1 MIAFVENLLHFP
13 EQAGPSPITASD
25 LPGVKGKRLPPVVRF
40 YFADDSC
47 FLFTYEAGQAPD
59 GHMTF
64 PKMHL
69 MNYESV
75 TDYKS
80 WEPARITSITMEP
93 SLDDPGAELCV
104 MKPLGAAYSINSNW
118 VARQSPIGQFEGD
131 KADALIPYL
140 FAGRWDRSTISGGS
154 QRYGQF

>member
-1 MIAFVENLLHFP
+1 MRVS
-13 EQAGPSPITASD
+13 GGRD
-25 LPGVKGKRLPPVVRF
+25 RPG
-40 YFADDSC
+40 
-47 FLFTYEAGQAPD
+47 
-59 GHMTF
+59 MTF

-93 SLDDPGAELCV
+93 SLDDPWSELCV

-118 VARQSPIGQFEGD
+118 VANLSPIGQFEGD
-131 KADALIPYL
+131 KADALISYL
-140 FAGRWDRSTISGGS
+140 FARALGPLHD
-154 QRYGQF
+154 QRRQSALRPVLASLPP